1 MTVSTDIVSS
11 RSLVPVSKKS
21 YAKIAHVL
29 DIPHLIRM
37 QSDSFEL
44 VQARGPAGAVRRDL
58 ADPGLHRHAHG
69 AALRRVLA
77 SASRSTPSWSAASA
91 T

>member
-21 YAKIAHVL
+21 YARIAHVL

-37 QSDSFEL
+37 QLDSYGWFQREGLRELFDEISPISDFTGT
-44 VQARGPAGAVRRDL
+44 RM
-58 ADPGLHRHAHG
+58 
-69 AALRRVLA
+69 
-77 SASRSTPSWSAASA
+77 
-91 T
+91 